1 MKTRFASDFEVQTP
15 ESVARDLGIA
25 VGKTIAA
32 DVFTRLATTRSPV
45 PEADDLITEVT
56 ETESEHYRQFASFE
70 LVAKE
75 FNESPD
81 PEEVWKAYEEGVEQG
96 ARTYWEAMT
105 LPDLEVC
112 GQGRRGDCLAGCR
125 YGPTE
130 CFWSR
135 HTFDGTW
142 KCGLS
147 DEDYEKRMIKRQP
160 LFKDGGI

>member
-1 MKTRFASDFEVQTP
+1 MTNKFTSDFVVRTAE
-15 ESVARDLGIA
+15 EDARDLGIA
-25 VGKTIAA
+25 VGNAIAA
-32 DVFTRLATTRSPV
+32 DIFTRLAIDRASV
-45 PEADDLITEVT
+45 PEADDLISEVT

-70 LVAKE
+70 LVAKG

-81 PEEVWKAYEEGVEQG
+81 QEEVWKAYEEGVEQG